1 MLKVY
6 LSIFCMILTMVVP
19 RFADAAWT
27 APSLQAL
34 KQKAKSNLLERKKGF
49 DAYLQKKQRMEAQRL
64 SDADKMKTIRK
75 AYEKKREQ
83 ARKNFRRKT
92 ESFPKEAYQAFLQKR
107 EKRRSRLE
115 NAREN
120 YVSVQDELEK
130 VYENK
135 KYKING
141 KREFDLE

>member
-1 MLKVY
+1 MLKLLLIV
-6 LSIFCMILTMVVP
+6 FCLCFGMVTP
-19 RFADAAWT
+19 KSATAAWT

-49 DAYLQKKQRMEAQRL
+49 DAYLQKKKRLEAQRL
-64 SDADKMKTIRK
+64 SDADKMKKIRE
-75 AYEKKREQ
+75 AYQEKREQ

-92 ESFPKEAYQAFLQKR
+92 ESFPREAYQAFLQKR
-107 EKRRSRLE
+107 EQRRSRLE
-115 NAREN
+115 KAREN

-141 KREFDLE
+141 KREFDL